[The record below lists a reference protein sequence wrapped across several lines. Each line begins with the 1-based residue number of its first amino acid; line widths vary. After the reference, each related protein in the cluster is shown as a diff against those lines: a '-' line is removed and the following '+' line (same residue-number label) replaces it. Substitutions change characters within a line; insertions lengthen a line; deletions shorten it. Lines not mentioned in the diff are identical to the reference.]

1 MRSKSKPLENEAQA
15 RGYLLDLLAR
25 RDYPKSQLRQK
36 LQQRDCP
43 EQIVGALLEEFE
55 SAGYQSDQRFVEA
68 QVRQRLEAGQGRRK
82 IEFDLRQKGVS
93 IELLNAVLE
102 VQDADGNQRALEYM
116 RRRYGALPA
125 EDQKERAKRFRHMA
139 SRGFGFDE
147 INYAMR
153 HQLCDEDD

>member
-15 RGYLLDLLAR
+15 RSYLLDLLAR
-25 RDYPKSQLRQK
+25 RDYSKSQLRQK

-43 EQIVGALLEEFE
+43 EQLIGMLLDEFE
-55 SAGYQSDQRFVEA
+55 TAGYQSDQRFVEA

-93 IELLNAVLE
+93 TELLSTVLDA
-102 VQDADGNQRALEYM
+102 QDADGNQRALEYM
-116 RRRYGALPA
+116 RRRYGELPA

-139 SRGFGFDE
+139 GRGFGFDE
-147 INYAMR
+147 INYAIR
-153 HQLCDEDD
+153 HQLRDEEC

>member
-43 EQIVGALLEEFE
+43 EQIIGALLEEFE

-102 VQDADGNQRALEYM
+102 VQDADGNQRALDYM

-125 EDQKERAKRFRHMA
+125 EDQKERAKRFRHLA

>member
-1 MRSKSKPLENEAQA
+1 MRSKSKPLDNEAQA

-43 EQIVGALLEEFE
+43 EQIIGALLEEFE

-102 VQDADGNQRALEYM
+102 VQDADGNQRALDYM

-125 EDQKERAKRFRHMA
+125 EDQKERAKRFRHLA